1 MMSKH
6 FIDLM
11 GAVDDDFIKEA
22 ADVRN
27 DLENKRDGLRNWQ
40 PLLAVAA
47 CAVIVAGAVF
57 LFGNNG
63 DISNPQKAEM
73 PTVDAS
79 DMPPPFGEQGTDG
92 DETDNPQKVDKN
104 ELYSELAELR
114 EWKSKTEFFFTADGL
129 DFQIVAY
136 KAAIAYL
143 SGDREALSQ
152 YLIDPESEVGLTE
165 DSVDLT
171 GEIEY
176 MVFKLP
182 PPDYASDEGNDIH
195 LAVYQF
201 LIKGDDRVVY
211 LDIGLIKNDDIW
223 MVDYIYLQG

>member
-1 MMSKH
+1 MKKLTTILLAFVLVLSLTACDTNTSLNADNDNQSINESADNDADKET
-6 FIDLM
+6 INT
-11 GAVDDDFIKEA
+11 DDTASEGA
-22 ADVRN
+22 AD
-27 DLENKRDGLRNWQ
+27 
-40 PLLAVAA
+40 
-47 CAVIVAGAVF
+47 I
-57 LFGNNG
+57 
-63 DISNPQKAEM
+63 
-73 PTVDAS
+73 
-79 DMPPPFGEQGTDG
+79 
-92 DETDNPQKVDKN
+92 VDKN

-182 PPDYASDEGNDIH
+182 PPDYASDEGNEIR

-201 LIKGDDRVVY
+201 LIKGDDRVAY
-211 LDIGLIKNDDIW
+211 LDIGLIKNNDSW
-223 MVDYIYLQG
+223 MVDYIYFQG